1 MATVYIQSGSG
12 SGSGTK
18 SDPYYYDE
26 LDTAE
31 TAAGNGGTI
40 LFTDGTYNFAT
51 TNQTWDAGGLGD
63 MTYKSENHN
72 GASLVGASSSSA
84 PVNLTI
90 GHASNSTIKV
100 EGFKC
105 DGIAYNRA
113 GTTVMTLSKLK
124 HHDTQTT
131 IAGYKLSIND
141 TTNASKLLD
150 CSFSFYFSAAGRIF
164 SQGTATVVERTSFNI
179 MCSSVS
185 SGGITCGQPSPD
197 VKNTIYYSDN
207 STAIA
212 DGAADAA
219 NSTNSCFFN
228 MHTNDMSGGT
238 NNIFQDPQFV
248 DLANG
253 DLRLRPSS
261 PCINA
266 GTSS

>member
-1 MATVYIQSGSG
+1 MATVYLQP
-12 SGSGTK
+12 GTGTGTGTA
-18 SDPYYYDE
+18 SDPYYYSQ
-26 LDTAE
+26 LASAE

-40 LFTDGTYNFAT
+40 LFTDGTYNFSV
-51 TNQTWDAGGLGD
+51 TNQTWDAGGLSD

-72 GASLVGASSSSA
+72 GASLVGSSVTVN
-84 PVNLTI
+84 PVSLTI

-105 DGIAYNRA
+105 DGIIYNLT

-131 IAGYKLSIND
+131 IAGYKLGINS
-141 TTNASKLLD
+141 TSNASKILD
-150 CSFSFYFSAAGRIF
+150 CSFSFYFSTAGRIF
-164 SQGTATVVERTSFNI
+164 SQGTSAVVERTSFNI

-238 NNIFQDPQFV
+238 DNIFQDPQFV
-248 DLANG
+248 DATTG

-266 GTSS
+266 GTAS